1 VSEAQ
6 SAGVGLEPRW
16 FTPGVRG
23 IGVASLLSDL
33 GHEVPTALLP
43 SLLTITL
50 GAPASALD
58 IVEGVAD
65 RSPVAQSGFGD
76 VISVTS
82 AGRLKVY
89 GVEFDPATF
98 LAMSSD
104 EAIDLLTSAAIRAEL
119 GDPEEF
125 EP

>member
-1 VSEAQ
+1 MAAPRRSTATPAAQ
-6 SAGVGLEPRW
+6 APEV
-16 FTPGVRG
+16 
-23 IGVASLLSDL
+23 VA
-33 GHEVPTALLP
+33 AR
-43 SLLTITL
+43 
-50 GAPASALD
+50 AW
-58 IVEGVAD
+58 
-65 RSPVAQSGFGD
+65 VAQPGFGD

-98 LAMSSD
+98 LELTSD
-104 EAIDLLTSAAIRAEL
+104 EALDLLTSAAIRAEL